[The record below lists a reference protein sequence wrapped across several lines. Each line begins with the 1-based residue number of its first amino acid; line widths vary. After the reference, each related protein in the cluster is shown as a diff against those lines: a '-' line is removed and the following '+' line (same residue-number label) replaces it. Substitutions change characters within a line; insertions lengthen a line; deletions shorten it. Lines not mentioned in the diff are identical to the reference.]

1 MGHRVPLV
9 DVWVMGSPWEYMQ
22 WGGNPMGREGGGF
35 GAALNVGHGGCGG
48 LEELVWGHCPSIGRA
63 SGVCSG
69 MRDVHGQCG
78 YA

>member
-1 MGHRVPLV
+1 
-9 DVWVMGSPWEYMQ
+9 
-22 WGGNPMGREGGGF
+22 MGREGGGF